1 MKYLSTRGSKA
12 DSFKDVLMQGLAN
25 DGGLF
30 VPDYWPKI
38 DVNSIHSNIDYSDL
52 TFKVISEF
60 IGDDISESDLMNII
74 KSSYNEN
81 FSKKDPVTFKSLSN
95 KEIIIELFNG
105 PTFAFKDFA
114 MQLLIPIFDHFLNI
128 ENKKMNLIVA
138 TSGDT
143 GSAAINAVNKSK
155 NLNIFCLYPKNRISE
170 FQRRQMSTVKN
181 NQVHLFEIDGTFDD
195 CQNIVKTILS
205 DLEFSKKN
213 SISAVNSINWARVM
227 IQAVYYFY
235 SALRLDNGK
244 GSYNFS
250 VPTGNF
256 GDVYAGYISK
266 KMGLNI
272 NKLIVAT
279 NENDIL
285 DRFLKSGEYATAKV
299 LKTTSPSMDI
309 QVASNFERFLFD
321 LLDCS
326 PELTNEKMNDLKN
339 TGKISITEEQL
350 KKAQALLLSNKATMQ
365 DVNETIL
372 DVYKNNSYLLDP
384 HTAIGLFA
392 SRKQLDT
399 NENNFILG
407 TAHPVKFMKTVEEA
421 ISDKLDLQ
429 DDHKNLFNEVENIT
443 SLDND
448 VELMKNEI
456 LQKS

>member
-1 MKYLSTRGSKA
+1 MKYLSTRGTKV

-60 IGDDISESDLMNII
+60 IGDDISDSDLMNII

-81 FSKKDPVTFKSLSN
+81 FSKTDPVTFKSLSN

-235 SALRLDNGK
+235 SALRHDDGK

-299 LKTTSPSMDI
+299 LRTTSPSMDI

-350 KKAQALLLSNKATMQ
+350 EKAQSLFLSKKATMQ

-429 DDHKNLFNEVENIT
+429 DDHKSLFNEVENIT

>member
-1 MKYLSTRGSKA
+1 
-12 DSFKDVLMQGLAN
+12 
-25 DGGLF
+25 
-30 VPDYWPKI
+30 
-38 DVNSIHSNIDYSDL
+38 
-52 TFKVISEF
+52 
-60 IGDDISESDLMNII
+60 
-74 KSSYNEN
+74 
-81 FSKKDPVTFKSLSN
+81 
-95 KEIIIELFNG
+95 
-105 PTFAFKDFA
+105 
-114 MQLLIPIFDHFLNI
+114 
-128 ENKKMNLIVA
+128 
-138 TSGDT
+138 
-143 GSAAINAVNKSK
+143 
-155 NLNIFCLYPKNRISE
+155 
-170 FQRRQMSTVKN
+170 MSTVKN

-350 KKAQALLLSNKATMQ
+350 KKAQALLLSKKATMQ